1 MTRAAFDAIAGV
13 LDATAG
19 RPQPPPRVALRSVQG
34 VELPLEVGRWM
45 GTPDAHEE
53 RVLAR
58 ALPPVLDVGCGPA
71 RHTMALLRRGVGALG
86 LDESAAFVGL
96 ATRRGAPVLQGSVF
110 DPVPGTGR
118 WGSVLLLD
126 GNIGI
131 GGDPHRLL
139 RRVRALLR
147 PGGRALVELD
157 STESALHRLVVH
169 VTGIPVGAPEGR
181 FAWAT
186 VGPRAV
192 SSLARAAGFHQPEL
206 WRDGRRWFASLD
218 AV

>member
-1 MTRAAFDAIAGV
+1 MTRAAFDVIAGV
-13 LDATAG
+13 LDGIAG
-19 RPQPPPRVALRSVQG
+19 RPQPPTRLALRSVEG

-45 GTPDAHEE
+45 GIPDVHEE
-53 RVLAR
+53 RALAL
-58 ALPPVLDVGCGPA
+58 AIAPVLDVGCGPA
-71 RHTMALLRRGVGALG
+71 RHTIALLRRGVGALG
-86 LDESAAFVGL
+86 LDESPAIVGL
-96 ATRRGAPVLQGSVF
+96 ATRRGASVLQGSVF
-110 DPVPGTGR
+110 DPVPGQGL

-131 GGDPHRLL
+131 GGDPYRLL

-147 PGGRALVELD
+147 PGGRALAELD
-157 STESALHRLVVH
+157 STDSTLHRLLVH
-169 VTGIPVGAPEGR
+169 VTGIPVGAPEER

-186 VGPRAV
+186 VGPRAM
-192 SSLARAAGFHQPEL
+192 SSLARAAGFHRPEL

>member
-1 MTRAAFDAIAGV
+1 MTRAAFDVIAGV
-13 LDATAG
+13 LDVTAG
-19 RPQPPPRVALRSVQG
+19 RPQPPFRLALRSVERI
-34 VELPLEVGRWM
+34 ELTLDVGRWI
-45 GTPDAHEE
+45 GIPDAHEE

-58 ALPPVLDVGCGPA
+58 AMAPVLDVGCGPA
-71 RHTMALLRRGVGALG
+71 RHTIALLRRGVGAIG
-86 LDESAAFVGL
+86 LDESPAFVRL
-96 ATRRGAPVLQGSVF
+96 ATRRGAPVLEGSVF
-110 DPVPGTGR
+110 DPVPGQGR

-157 STESALHRLVVH
+157 STDAALHRLLVH
-169 VTGIPVGAPEGR
+169 VTGIPSGPPQER
-181 FAWAT
+181 FVWAT
-186 VGPRAV
+186 VGPRAM
-192 SSLARAAGFHQPEL
+192 SSLAWASGFHQPEL